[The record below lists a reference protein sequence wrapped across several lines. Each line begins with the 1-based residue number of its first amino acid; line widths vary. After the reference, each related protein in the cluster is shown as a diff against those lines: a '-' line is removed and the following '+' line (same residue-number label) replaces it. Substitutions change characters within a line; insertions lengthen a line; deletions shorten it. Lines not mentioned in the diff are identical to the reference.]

1 MQGIRFGERILPHG
15 VSPRLRGL
23 LLALLLAAA
32 FVALASESAA
42 AMGKRVAL
50 VIGNG
55 DYKFAPQLDN
65 PVGDAKAVAEVFKRL
80 GFQVVEGYD
89 LSIAQMRST
98 LSDFTAALPDS
109 EAAIV
114 YYAGHGVFVDDENY
128 LLPTDIALKAP
139 SDLDLNAIGVSLVL
153 RQMRREERANVVIL
167 DACRNNPFAGQLA
180 RAKTRAIVGEQGL
193 SRIEGDL
200 ARGSLIA
207 FASDPKSVALDGRRG
222 EHSPFTKAL
231 LDHLEDPNVSVE
243 TMMSRVRA
251 EVWEATKNQQLP
263 WVNTSLI
270 GELDLNPQPAVAVPQ
285 PPAAAAPPAPA
296 DRQATENLLWESAE
310 RSHLAG
316 DYQAYLDAFPTGVFA
331 PIARNR
337 IAALTA
343 PPAASAI
350 APSTKRCK
358 AGETMNAA
366 GECLPRPAARARST
380 HVPPRKVVAA
390 PAAGAHAAASG
401 ANAGAAAASANA
413 DPNHLCEPGLHP
425 VLRPYR
431 AYTCEPN

>member
-1 MQGIRFGERILPHG
+1 MRGIRFKQRIL
-15 VSPRLRGL
+15 RTDARRRFRGL
-23 LLALLLAAA
+23 LLALLLAATWL
-32 FVALASESAA
+32 ALASPGEAA
-42 AMGKRVAL
+42 TGKRVAL

-65 PVGDAKAVAEVFKRL
+65 PVPDAKAVAAAFKRL
-80 GFQVVEGYD
+80 GFQVIEGYD

-98 LSDFTAALPDS
+98 LSNFTAALPDS
-109 EAAIV
+109 EAAVV

-167 DACRNNPFAGQLA
+167 DACRNNPFAEQLA
-180 RAKTRAIVGEQGL
+180 RTKTRAIVGEQGL

-207 FASDPKSVALDGRRG
+207 FASDPKSVALDGRPG

-231 LDHLEDPNVSVE
+231 LDHLEDSNASVE
-243 TMMSRVRA
+243 TVMSRVRA

-270 GELDLNPQPAVAVPQ
+270 GELDLNPQPAVAAPQ
-285 PPAAAAPPAPA
+285 PPAAPPGSA
-296 DRQATENLLWESAE
+296 DRQTTENLMWESAE
-310 RSHLAG
+310 RSRLAA
-316 DYQAYLDAFPTGVFA
+316 DYRAYLDAFPTGVFA
-331 PIARNR
+331 PMARNR

-343 PPAASAI
+343 PTASPGASAP
-350 APSTKRCK
+350 ARRCK
-358 AGETMNAA
+358 LGETMNAT
-366 GECLPRPAARARST
+366 GECGPAPTARARST
-380 HVPPRKVVAA
+380 HVLPGKVVAA
-390 PAAGAHAAASG
+390 PRGGVPPPASG
-401 ANAGAAAASANA
+401 AAANA
-413 DPNHLCEPGLHP
+413 DPNHMCEPGLHP